1 MSWWQNF
8 LAEAKNM
15 LIKDPRRIIFLVGA
29 SIAYL
34 VLFSILYSPGI
45 VKNIPLVIYD
55 EDNSMASR
63 VLIQCIA
70 DSERFKITSQVND
83 QEVMNDLVKTKEAAV
98 GIQIPRDFA
107 KNIKLGLSADVLI
120 FADGSNL
127 VTVNAATTNLQNI
140 IGTIGKGAGMKILKA
155 SSGPSNALDKVN
167 PVNVKFRVLNNPTE
181 SYLNFFVIGLALAA
195 LQQGIFLSIG
205 GSFLSKLTN
214 CDEEE
219 YSWAKLS
226 AKIMPYFLGA
236 ICAYIITL
244 MIASIAFGVPFKAN
258 IVDLMI
264 IGACFSFSVIGFAW
278 LLAIITKNE
287 LIFSRCSIFYTVPAF
302 VFSGYTWPQQA
313 MEPISYGL
321 SMLFP
326 LTHLASCVRD
336 LMLMGSSPVV
346 YVNSIILLM
355 LGTIFFIIARWGYKN
370 KVKIQA

>member
-1 MSWWQNF
+1 MSWCQNF

-70 DSERFKITSQVND
+70 DSERFKITNQVND

-140 IGTIGKGAGMKILKA
+140 IGTRLFIL
-155 SSGPSNALDKVN
+155 
-167 PVNVKFRVLNNPTE
+167 
-181 SYLNFFVIGLALAA
+181 I
-195 LQQGIFLSIG
+195 
-205 GSFLSKLTN
+205 
-214 CDEEE
+214 
-219 YSWAKLS
+219 
-226 AKIMPYFLGA
+226 
-236 ICAYIITL
+236 
-244 MIASIAFGVPFKAN
+244 
-258 IVDLMI
+258 
-264 IGACFSFSVIGFAW
+264 
-278 LLAIITKNE
+278 
-287 LIFSRCSIFYTVPAF
+287 
-302 VFSGYTWPQQA
+302 
-313 MEPISYGL
+313 
-321 SMLFP
+321 
-326 LTHLASCVRD
+326 
-336 LMLMGSSPVV
+336 
-346 YVNSIILLM
+346 
-355 LGTIFFIIARWGYKN
+355 
-370 KVKIQA
+370 